1 MMSISKIETVIA
13 ARALPGL
20 MYAHEDAR
28 GDFAEAVARRVEAAY
43 HGAHAP
49 TGVSD
54 SLDEHIVLVDGT
66 IDVAPRCADIAA
78 RVRKIVRDT
87 WLSTHADAIAATIG
101 AEYGDRL
108 AAVREVHHAIEGPVL
123 RAGLEAA
130 GWTLHG
136 AARELGCNVSA
147 VRSALRRHPELE
159 AERVRLGPVAPEYRR
174 K

>member
-1 MMSISKIETVIA
+1 MSPHIRDHIKVIVGDIS
-13 ARALPGL
+13 
-20 MYAHEDAR
+20 
-28 GDFAEAVARRVEAAY
+28 
-43 HGAHAP
+43 
-49 TGVSD
+49 
-54 SLDEHIVLVDGT
+54 
-66 IDVAPRCADIAA
+66 
-78 RVRKIVRDT
+78 
-87 WLSTHADAIAATIG
+87 

-108 AAVREVHHAIEGPVL
+108 DAVREVHHAIEGPVL

-159 AERVRLGPVAPEYRR
+159 AERALKGPVAPEYRR